1 MAGSRTAF
9 PPSRSRPAPLP
20 GHHPYAAP
28 GRVEDGRVLQGE
40 PDGPGPTV
48 ADARTGHAPIFS
60 PMADFRWQPRRS
72 ERGCGTPTGMTGS
85 ILRRFHS
92 TSMDGA
98 TERRT
103 LSILCLVGVAIA
115 LITLNQGRI
124 QSNTKVIAVS
134 LGLIG
139 IMIAA
144 GIAASRSDRVRSE
157 SDDE

>member
-1 MAGSRTAF
+1 
-9 PPSRSRPAPLP
+9 
-20 GHHPYAAP
+20 
-28 GRVEDGRVLQGE
+28 
-40 PDGPGPTV
+40 
-48 ADARTGHAPIFS
+48 
-60 PMADFRWQPRRS
+60 
-72 ERGCGTPTGMTGS
+72 
-85 ILRRFHS
+85 
-92 TSMDGA
+92 MDGA